1 MKSFIE
7 MFRVNGRN
15 YIVTFAL
22 VCTLFFLWG
31 FCNGLIDILNKHFQ
45 SALHISKTESG
56 WVQCANFSGYLVMA
70 IPAGLLAR
78 RFGYKGGIL
87 TGLVIIA
94 AGALWFMP
102 ATRIGTFPAFL
113 AGLFILAQ
121 GLAILETIANPYA
134 TVLGPPQ
141 FGATRI
147 NIAQVCNAAGT
158 FLAPLVGSTFILS
171 ATGESS
177 SSNATLYIPYLGI
190 AGMVAILAALF
201 FFSELPDLQAE
212 EEAKTAAAF
221 AVGAPKTK
229 PLWQRWHFTMAVVA
243 QFFYVAAQIGI
254 WSYFVNYL
262 TSPDMPSF
270 GPGLAHYFPSNMVF
284 AKEGVYRFTEQG
296 GGILLSLGGFGLF
309 IAGRVIGSALVR
321 VLGGHFALAL
331 FGLINTVMMILIVL
345 RLGWISVI
353 ALFASFFFM
362 SIMYPTIFA
371 LGIRGLGE
379 STKFASSLI
388 VMSIAGGA
396 VMPFVMGYL
405 ADVSGSMST
414 GFIMPLFCFAVVMVY
429 AALWPALERMD
440 AGHEVAD

>member
-1 MKSFIE
+1 MKSFLD
-7 MFRVNGRN
+7 MFRLNGRS
-15 YIVTFAL
+15 YLVTFTL

-45 SALHISKTESG
+45 SSLNISKAESG

-87 TGLVIIA
+87 IGLLIIA

-113 AGLFILAQ
+113 TGLFILAQ

-147 NIAQVCNAAGT
+147 NIAQVCNAVGT
-158 FLAPLVGSTFILS
+158 FIAPLVGSTFILS
-171 ATGESS
+171 ATGEAS

-190 AGMVAILAALF
+190 AGMVAVLAVLF
-201 FFSELPDLQAE
+201 FFSELPDLRAE
-212 EEAKTAAAF
+212 EESPAAAS
-221 AVGAPKTK
+221 AQVATAGTK
-229 PLWQRWHFTMAVVA
+229 PLWQRWHFTLAVVA

-254 WSYFVNYL
+254 WSYFVNYI
-262 TSPDMPSF
+262 TSPEMPGF
-270 GPGLAHYFPSNMVF
+270 GKGLADYFPSNMIF
-284 AKEGVYRFTEQG
+284 QKDGIYHFTEQG

-309 IAGRVIGSALVR
+309 TLGRISGSALVR
-321 VLGGHFALAL
+321 IMGGHLAL
-331 FGLINTVMMILIVL
+331 SLFGVINTIMMILIVL
-345 RLGWISVI
+345 KLGWVSVG

-371 LGIRGLGE
+371 LGIRGLGDA
-379 STKFASSLI
+379 TKLASSLI

-396 VMPFVMGYL
+396 LMPFLMGYL
-405 ADVSGSMST
+405 ADVSGSMSI
-414 GFIMPLFCFAVVMVY
+414 GFLMPLGCFAFVMVY
-429 AALWPALERMD
+429 AMAWPSLERLD
-440 AGHEVAD
+440 SGHEVAD